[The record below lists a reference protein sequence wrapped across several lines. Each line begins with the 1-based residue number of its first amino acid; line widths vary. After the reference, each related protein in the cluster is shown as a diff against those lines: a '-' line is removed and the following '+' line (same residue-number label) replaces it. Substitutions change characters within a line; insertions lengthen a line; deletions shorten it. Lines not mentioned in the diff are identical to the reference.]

1 LAVVRRVVM
10 NGRRRILAILIVV
23 ALVPLMALAAGC
35 RYVGSGA
42 LGLVP
47 SAQDYAAKAG
57 PAVTVDVFRGTPGES
72 WPPQGKLVFWLRARD
87 FPRIRCGGEQ
97 QCALKLQRLA
107 TSSQQAGNPPFEY
120 RTCEELIDAR
130 APLISW
136 DQPGLE
142 LVGMVDHPGGVIN
155 ALLLVDDTPENRA
168 ATWVLTET
176 SLTADEPLRCG
187 KVIVSPP

>member
-1 LAVVRRVVM
+1 LAVVRRLIM
-10 NGRRRILAILIVV
+10 NGRRRTFAVLLVV

-47 SAQDYAAKAG
+47 SAQDYAAGAG

-97 QCALKLQRLA
+97 QCALQFFRLA

-120 RTCEELIDAR
+120 RTCEELINAS
-130 APLISW
+130 APLIGFN
-136 DQPGLE
+136 QPGLE
-142 LVGMVDHPGGVIN
+142 RIGEVRHPDGVIN
-155 ALLLVDDTPENRA
+155 ALLVVDDTPENRA

-176 SLTADEPLRCG
+176 SLTAWEPLRCG
-187 KVIVSPP
+187 NVTVSPP